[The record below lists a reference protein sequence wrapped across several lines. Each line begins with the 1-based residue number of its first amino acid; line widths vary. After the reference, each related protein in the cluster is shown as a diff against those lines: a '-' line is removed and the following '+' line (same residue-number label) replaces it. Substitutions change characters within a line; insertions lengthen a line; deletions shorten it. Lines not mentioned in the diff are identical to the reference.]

1 MEIQW
6 ERMWKLWVKN
16 QSGKSSLSIRE
27 EERHSESACQARAS
41 TFLAFGGT
49 AMSRLHRFALPV
61 LIVIEFLIACHTA
74 VSSQSTTR
82 SIDETTEVSPKDNS
96 TKIYYYII
104 GILLG
109 LTIILL
115 IILFITCWIK
125 AKKKGNS
132 DNTSTTTTYKDEKFS
147 DWFAFGKKN
156 KAGNS
161 PQKGIM
167 NEDTRNGK
175 TQDTTFNPVT
185 GEGGY
190 SKYFDAKK

>member
-1 MEIQW
+1 MRICEQKIKP
-6 ERMWKLWVKN
+6 ENRHFP
-16 QSGKSSLSIRE
+16 SGKKSVIQSQS
-27 EERHSESACQARAS
+27 QARAS
-41 TFLAFGGT
+41 TFSHSVEP
-49 AMSRLHRFALPV
+49 AMSRFHRFALLV
-61 LIVIEFLIACHTA
+61 LVVIEFLITCHTL
-74 VSSQSTTR
+74 VSSQSNTK
-82 SIDETTEVSPKDNS
+82 SIDETKEVSSKDNS

-109 LTIILL
+109 LTIILF

-147 DWFAFGKKN
+147 DWFAFGKKK

-161 PQKGIM
+161 AQKGIV
-167 NEDTRNGK
+167 NEETRNGK